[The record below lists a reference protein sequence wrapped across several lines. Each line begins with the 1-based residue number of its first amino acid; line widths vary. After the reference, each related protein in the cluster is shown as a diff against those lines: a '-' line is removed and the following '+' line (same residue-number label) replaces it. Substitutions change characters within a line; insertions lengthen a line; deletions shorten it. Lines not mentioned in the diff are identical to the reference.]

1 MHNSNG
7 CRFCASEKHE
17 KCFELS
23 DIFGDKY
30 SIQYCQVCSAY
41 FLYPPP
47 TKEQLARAYD
57 DSYYGKGDEKF
68 SSSLFENI
76 LDIFRKKRAKKTAK
90 SLQSGAKVLDIG
102 CGNGKYLDFV
112 SKYGDF
118 QLFGIEMPGNS
129 AKRAAKIPN
138 MQLHIG
144 KIESANF
151 PEDYF
156 DAISLFHVFEHLE
169 EPLKTIEIISKIAK
183 KNARFQISFP
193 NIDSFQAKRFKA
205 DWLHLDPPRH
215 LLYFKPKDFI
225 KLMKKHGFEL
235 VKESYFS
242 IEQNPFGMVQS
253 ILNRH
258 SKKRDMLF
266 ESMKGNTNYLSDV
279 KASQL
284 FLHKAF
290 FYCGFPLFIIC
301 DFFASMLKKSAT
313 VDFVFYK
320 KSS

>member
-1 MHNSNG
+1 MHNSKG

-30 SIQYCQVCSAY
+30 SIQHCSSCSAF

-47 TKEQLARAYD
+47 TKEQLAKAYD

-68 SSSLFENI
+68 SSSFFEDI
-76 LDIFRKKRAKKTAK
+76 LDMFRKKRAKKTAK
-90 SLQSGAKVLDIG
+90 SLKTGAKVLDIG
-102 CGNGKYLDFV
+102 CGNGKYLHFL
-112 SKYGDF
+112 SKYGNF
-118 QLFGIEMPGNS
+118 QLFATELPGNS
-129 AKRAAKIPN
+129 AKRAAKITN

-151 PEDYF
+151 PENYF

-169 EPLKTIEIISKIAK
+169 EPQKTLEIISKIAK
-183 KNARFQISFP
+183 KNARLQISFP
-193 NIDSFQAKRFKA
+193 NIDSYQAKRFKG

-215 LLYFKPKDFI
+215 LLYFKPKNFI
-225 KLMKKHGFEL
+225 NLMEKYGFEL
-235 VKESYFS
+235 EKESYFS

-258 SKKRDMLF
+258 SSKRDMLF
-266 ESMKGNTNYLSDV
+266 ESMKGNKNYLSDV

-284 FLHKAF
+284 FFHKCF
-290 FYCGFPLFIIC
+290 FYCSFPLFIIS
-301 DFFASMLKKSAT
+301 DLFASMLKKSAT
-313 VDFVFYK
+313 VEFVFIK
-320 KSS
+320 KK